1 MTGFVL
7 YDDAVAR
14 GFAPFT
20 RTRPVGELLA
30 GGALIRHR
38 WAKVLGVPA
47 VGFVA
52 APHLD
57 AFEEF
62 DAPPAVTES
71 IPAGTWLV
79 QSRCAPALT
88 AAVPATATVLVV
100 EGTVGAVRLAA
111 PVPLAALRDGTA
123 TLETFVP
130 GTGIRATASGW
141 WLAAIW
147 DLIGQLP
154 TMLAA
159 DAAALASTPVAA
171 PPSVTILGTHPV
183 QIAPDARIE
192 PQVVI
197 DATAGAVVI
206 GSGAVVQAFTRLQG
220 PVVIAPGA
228 AILGGR
234 IACASVGEGAKVHGE
249 LSVSL
254 VIGHANKGHD
264 GFVGHSII
272 GRWANLGAGTITS
285 NLKNSYGPVSCWTPT
300 GLRETGLQFLGA
312 LIGDHAKTGIGTRLT
327 TGCVLG
333 AGANVVVD
341 GVTPKV
347 VPPFAWGA
355 PPSWG
360 TYELERFL
368 SVAERVMARRGV
380 QLTDGGRAQLRAAH
394 ATRDA
399 G

>member
-20 RTRPVGELLA
+20 RTRPVGDLLA

-100 EGTVGAVRLAA
+100 EGTVSAVRPA
-111 PVPLAALRDGTA
+111 
-123 TLETFVP
+123 
-130 GTGIRATASGW
+130 ASGW
-141 WLAAIW
+141 WLSAVW

-159 DAAALASTPVAA
+159 DATALASTPVAP